1 MRFNFNNLNR
11 NPNTYINFHGLN
23 LFQKGGGKTKEIEVI
38 SKRDHHPR
46 GNPTRDASLPKHHV
60 IGPQLSPIKITCLTK
75 EDEIPT
81 NFIGHYP
88 FVNNILCLSV
98 NRTRTRVA
106 FAIKRPRVP
115 NCNVLACDSAKTLYR
130 ISANLCAFVSSG
142 G

>member
-23 LFQKGGGKTKEIEVI
+23 FFQKGGEVTKEVEVI

-60 IGPQLSPIKITCLTK
+60 IGPQLSAIKITRLTK

-98 NRTRTRVA
+98 NRTRARVA

-115 NCNVLACDSAKTLYR
+115 NCNVLARNSAETLHR
-130 ISANLCAFVSSG
+130 ISANVCAFVSSG